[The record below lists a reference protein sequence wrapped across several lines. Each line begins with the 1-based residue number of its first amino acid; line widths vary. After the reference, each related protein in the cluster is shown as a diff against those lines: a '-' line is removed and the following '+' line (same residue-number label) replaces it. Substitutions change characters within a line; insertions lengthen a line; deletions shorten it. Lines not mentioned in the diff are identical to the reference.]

1 MSDAEY
7 GPTVIPSVVDT
18 ENDAKNVNADAKELI
33 AKCISQCN
41 QADVSCRQ
49 LLSFFQLQ
57 NSISS
62 TIMITRKRAV
72 ELCILPT
79 LNGEINFCYY
89 YLTLRPYL
97 YPSCV
102 PYFHG
107 SFIIPKLEE
116 KCHVLRLNAH
126 CRKFLHNCFKVLHFS
141 ANIGM

>member
-49 LLSFFQLQ
+49 LLSFQLQ

-62 TIMITRKRAV
+62 TIMVTRKRAV
-72 ELCILPT
+72 ELGILPT

-89 YLTLRPYL
+89 YLIFILPACHIFMGL
-97 YPSCV
+97 L
-102 PYFHG
+102 
-107 SFIIPKLEE
+107 SFLTGGKMSSE
-116 KCHVLRLNAH
+116 VLRLNAH
-126 CRKFLHNCFKVLHFS
+126 CRKILHNCLKVLHFS
-141 ANIGM
+141 ANIGMYWG